1 MEVSALGVLVPL
13 LGLALVTGCSS
24 DSMSGADSRDIDQ
37 VLRRLIEDVVAKN
50 ENVRAAA
57 LAVDAPGARLEWR
70 GAAGLAD
77 PAAGTANSAGHP
89 VRIASNT
96 KTYVAAAVLRLA
108 EEGRLGLD
116 DPIAAYLPDET
127 IALLAGDGYRPE
139 MMSIRNLLTHTS
151 GLYDHSDSQK
161 YGDAIMAE
169 PQHKWTRA
177 EQVDAAIE
185 WGDPWGAPGEIYT
198 YCDTG
203 YVLLGG
209 IVEQVSGLALPAAV
223 RALIGFDALGL
234 DSTWWEDLE
243 PAPEGMPDRA
253 HQFID
258 DTDTF
263 AFDPSFDLYGGGGL
277 VATVGDLAAFYRA
290 LFTGGVFSDPAT
302 ADLMLTTVDGARPRP
317 DADATALAPGVYRM
331 GIWVMEI
338 DGVTAYAHTGFW
350 GTAAVYVPE
359 FDLAVA
365 ATVNQNKA
373 KEAMWELVGR
383 SIAIVKP
390 AAGGQRPERRKPLR
404 SDRRKE

>member
-1 MEVSALGVLVPL
+1 
-13 LGLALVTGCSS
+13 
-24 DSMSGADSRDIDQ
+24 
-37 VLRRLIEDVVAKN
+37 
-50 ENVRAAA
+50 
-57 LAVDAPGARLEWR
+57 
-70 GAAGLAD
+70 
-77 PAAGTANSAGHP
+77 
-89 VRIASNT
+89 
-96 KTYVAAAVLRLA
+96 
-108 EEGRLGLD
+108 
-116 DPIAAYLPDET
+116 
-127 IALLAGDGYRPE
+127 
-139 MMSIRNLLTHTS
+139 
-151 GLYDHSDSQK
+151 
-161 YGDAIMAE
+161 MAE

-209 IVEQVSGLALPAAV
+209 IVEQASGLALPAAV
-223 RALIGFDALGL
+223 RALLGFDALGL

-243 PAPEGMPDRA
+243 PAPEGVPDRA

-359 FDLAVA
+359 LDLAVA

-373 KEAMWELVGR
+373 KEAMWELVER

-390 AAGGQRPERRKPLR
+390 AAGGATA
-404 SDRRKE
+404 